1 MKEIAILAGVSA
13 VILCGFIVAIFFCV
27 LKRKR
32 KFILAALF
40 SLVLLAFFVSW
51 TIFLV
56 AGKSYNKVTTILKP
70 RTGKEIYTALFGE
83 TFNECLNV
91 LDQQD
96 QIVPIIDTSIL
107 LLAQT
112 CPEELKRI
120 LALHSY
126 DMVKRSTADLSFYEP
141 AVAQKR
147 FNVRELGD
155 SVFVFSST
163 IKENKNWQTIY
174 SSLDSTII
182 ICIDVL

>member
-1 MKEIAILAGVSA
+1 MKEITILVGVSA
-13 VILCGFIVAIFFCV
+13 VLLCGFIFAVILCV

-40 SLVLLAFFVSW
+40 NLVLLAFFVSW

-56 AGKSYNKVTTILKP
+56 AGKSYSKIITILKP

-107 LLAQT
+107 LRVQT

-120 LALHSY
+120 LALHNY
-126 DMVKRSTADLSFYEP
+126 DRVKRSTADMSF
-141 AVAQKR
+141 
-147 FNVRELGD
+147 
-155 SVFVFSST
+155 
-163 IKENKNWQTIY
+163 
-174 SSLDSTII
+174 
-182 ICIDVL
+182 